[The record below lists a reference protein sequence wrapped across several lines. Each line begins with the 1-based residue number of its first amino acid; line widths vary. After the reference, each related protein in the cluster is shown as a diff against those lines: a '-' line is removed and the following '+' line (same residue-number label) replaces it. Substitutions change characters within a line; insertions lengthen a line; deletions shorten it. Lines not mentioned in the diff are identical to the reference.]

1 MTDGTPYTWNPLPLP
16 PLVMANLRTRGVLC
30 IGLIRFDRKWG
41 PLAWIADVRPN
52 SKASELLKEPTRRS
66 EIYEGLAYTG
76 LEFTGL
82 QDEQIVVARHERK
95 ETPDTG
101 PAIQI
106 YTDLLLFSV
115 DEKQLADTEGAS
127 LYSLLTLA
135 KVVMDRSEGMVEKI
149 PDTLFS
155 ALVPKSTDIED
166 VVEGFRV
173 IRAPKISPQSPLFG
187 LIFVDL
193 KQKKFMPRFWPGMI
207 EQNDTTQM
215 ELFLFR
221 MLTRQPE
228 PPWGFSPPHTISFS
242 WGFHTRT
249 IWNGYSLTTLYSR
262 SFGMSLAALSRD
274 PLSET
279 MLTWFNI
286 LLTLLESL
294 GLELDGDA
302 FQDTL
307 SYLISAQNPTPKFN
321 KESQTLEMML
331 RSKELIPLFQ
341 SEHLRTEIQHYPHR
355 LISEKYP
362 KYTTLITEMGSDT
375 IYSLAKSLEVPLY
388 ELVRMIRFLQS
399 RDIVN
404 IQKIKA

>member
-1 MTDGTPYTWNPLPLP
+1 MDDGTPYSWNPLTLP
-16 PLVMANLRTRGVLC
+16 PRVLAELRTRGVLC
-30 IGLIRFDRKWG
+30 IGLIRFDRQWG

-52 SKASELLKEPTRRS
+52 SKASDLLKEPTRRS

-82 QDEQIVVARHERK
+82 QDEQIVVARFERR

-115 DEKQLADTEGAS
+115 DEKQLADNEAIS
-127 LYSLLTLA
+127 LYSILTLA
-135 KVVMDRSEGMVEKI
+135 KVVMDRSEGLVEKI
-149 PDTLFS
+149 PETLFT
-155 ALVPKSTDIED
+155 ALVPTSTAIED
-166 VVEGFRV
+166 VIEGFRV
-173 IRAPKISPQSPLFG
+173 IRAPKISPQPPLCG

-207 EQNDTTQM
+207 DHNDTTQM

-249 IWNGYSLTTLYSR
+249 IWNGYAITTLYSR
-262 SFGMSLAALSRD
+262 SFGMSLAALSRE

-279 MLTWFNI
+279 MLSWFNI

-294 GLELDGDA
+294 GLEHDGDA
-302 FQDTL
+302 FQNAL
-307 SYLISAQNPTPKFN
+307 NYVINSQNPTPKFN
-321 KESQTLEMML
+321 RESQTLEMML

-341 SEHLRTEIQHYPHR
+341 SEQLRVEIQHYPHR
-355 LISEKYP
+355 LVSEQFP
-362 KYTTLITEMGSDT
+362 KFTTLITEMGTDT

-388 ELVRMIRFLQS
+388 DLVRMIRFLQS

-404 IQKIKA
+404 IQKIKV